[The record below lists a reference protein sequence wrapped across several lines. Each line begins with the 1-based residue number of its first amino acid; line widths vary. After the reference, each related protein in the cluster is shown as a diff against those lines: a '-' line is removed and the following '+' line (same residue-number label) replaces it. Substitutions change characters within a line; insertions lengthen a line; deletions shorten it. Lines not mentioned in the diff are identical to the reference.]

1 MNTFRFFRRKSLLA
15 ATQALPQIEQEAL
28 PTPPQVEQESTQPL
42 SHTAVFRV
50 QGIHCA
56 SCVVRIERKLKQI
69 EGVQKVEVDGTTGKA
84 ELVCACVPPVEQLH
98 QAVQTDGYAILV
110 WRDEKGIP
118 ETLADKNTVR
128 DYLEIG
134 LITLGFVGL
143 FLALSHWSFLPKG
156 IGVSDN
162 MGYGIV
168 FAFGLIAS
176 VSSCAAATGGLLIGM
191 TTAYHERRAI
201 AGPLNKLRPALLFNL
216 GRILSY
222 TFFGTVIGSL
232 GSVFTLSPQLNGSI
246 TLVAA
251 LVMLLLGIQLLKLF
265 PWMRRFQ
272 PRMPKFI
279 AHKVYDASGK
289 PSQMAFFLVGAGT
302 FFLPCGFTQALQIY
316 VLGRGNP
323 MVGALTMLIFS
334 LGTFPALLSFS
345 ALSSLLTGGFQ
356 RYVVKVSGILVLL
369 IGLLN
374 FSSGLAIAGIAL
386 PASTAFSPSQ
396 NAQAAKSQEA
406 PIVNGKQ
413 LISMKVVG
421 FTYTPSVFTV
431 VAGVP
436 VVWYVDGSQAEG
448 CADVLTVPDLGMNV
462 VLPAQGSKTIDF
474 VPPRSGT
481 LSFRCPMAMTTA
493 GAHFIVLPHAQT
505 S

>member
-1 MNTFRFFRRKSLLA
+1 MNKSSFFRRKQLPSM
-15 ATQALPQIEQEAL
+15 TQAPPQSEQENIQQ
-28 PTPPQVEQESTQPL
+28 PPQR
-42 SHTAVFRV
+42 AVFRV

-69 EGVQKVEVDGTTGKA
+69 EGVQKVEVDGITGKA
-84 ELVCACVPPVEQLH
+84 ELFCSCVPPVDQLH

-110 WRDEKGIP
+110 WEDQK
-118 ETLADKNTVR
+118 ETTSVSVEKNTAR

-134 LITLGFVGL
+134 LITLGLIGL

-162 MGYGIV
+162 MSYGIV
-168 FAFGLIAS
+168 FVFGLIAS

-191 TTAYHERRAI
+191 TTAYNERGVVSGSLR
-201 AGPLNKLRPALLFNL
+201 KLRPALLFNL

-222 TFFGTVIGSL
+222 TFFGAVIGSL

-246 TLVAA
+246 ALVAA

-265 PWMRRFQ
+265 PWTRRFQ

-289 PSQMAFFLVGAGT
+289 PSQMAFFLVGTGT

-316 VLGRGNP
+316 VLGRGNVV
-323 MVGALTMLIFS
+323 VGALTMLIFS

-345 ALSSLLTGGFQ
+345 AISSLFTGGFQ
-356 RYVVKVSGILVLL
+356 RYIVKVSGVLVLL
-369 IGLLN
+369 IGLVN
-374 FSSGLAIAGIAL
+374 FSSGLAIAGFTL
-386 PASTAFSPSQ
+386 PASAATTLPQS
-396 NAQAAKSQEA
+396 AQATKDQLA
-406 PIVNGKQ
+406 PFVNGKQ
-413 LISMKVVG
+413 IVSMKVVG
-421 FTYTPSVFTV
+421 FTYTPSTFTV
-431 VAGVP
+431 VAGIP
-436 VVWYVDGSQAEG
+436 VEWHVDGSQAEG
-448 CADVLTVPDLGMNV
+448 CADVLTVPDLGVNA
-462 VLPAQGSKTIDF
+462 VLPVQGSKTIVF

-493 GAHFIVLPHAQT
+493 GARFIVLPHTPT

>member
-1 MNTFRFFRRKSLLA
+1 MMNKPGFFKRRSFLSA
-15 ATQALPQIEQEAL
+15 QPEQEVISQ
-28 PTPPQVEQESTQPL
+28 PPQK
-42 SHTAVFRV
+42 AVFRV

-69 EGVQKVEVDGTTGKA
+69 EGVQKVEVDGTVGKV
-84 ELVCACVPPVEQLH
+84 ELVCTCIPPLEQLH

-110 WRDEKGIP
+110 WEDEKGP
-118 ETLADKNTVR
+118 STASVDKNTPR

-134 LITLGFVGL
+134 LIALACVGL
-143 FLALSHWSFLPKG
+143 FLILSRWSFIPKG

-168 FAFGLIAS
+168 FVFGLIAS

-191 TTAYHERRAI
+191 TTVYHERQADS
-201 AGPLNKLRPALLFNL
+201 GSLNKMRPALLFNL

-222 TFFGTVIGSL
+222 TFFGAVIGSL

-246 TLVAA
+246 ALVAA
-251 LVMLLLGIQLLKLF
+251 LFMLLLGIQLLKLF

-289 PSQMAFFLVGAGT
+289 PSHMAFFLVGAGT
-302 FFLPCGFTQALQIY
+302 FFLPCGFTQALQLY
-316 VLGRGNP
+316 VLGRGNA
-323 MVGALTMLIFS
+323 VAGALTMLIFS
-334 LGTFPALLSFS
+334 LGTFPTLLSFG
-345 ALSSLLTGGFQ
+345 AISSLFTGGVQ
-356 RYVVKVSGILVLL
+356 RYVVKVSGVLVLL

-374 FSSGLAIAGIAL
+374 FSSGLTIAGIAL
-386 PASTAFSPSQ
+386 PASAASSPSQ
-396 NAQAAKSQEA
+396 SVQVAKSHEVS
-406 PIVNGKQ
+406 IINGKQ
-413 LISMKVVG
+413 IVSMKVVG
-421 FTYTPSVFTV
+421 FTYTPSVFTI

-436 VVWYVDGSQAEG
+436 VEWHVDGSQAEG
-448 CADVLTVPDLGMNV
+448 CADVLTVPDLGMSV

-474 VPPRSGT
+474 VPHRSGI
-481 LSFRCPMAMTTA
+481 LSFRCPMAMTTT
-493 GAHFIVLPHAQT
+493 GAHFTVLPHIQT
-505 S
+505 INANPQRAHGTFW